1 MEAFEAPKGLIAEL
15 ITPLESDGAIDIPG
29 LKRLAER
36 VSPHV
41 QGVFLAS
48 PRAGEGAG
56 LSLDQRLILLQE
68 TMRLLKNHPVTIFF
82 WITGVH
88 EEQTMETA
96 STLQK
101 WLENK
106 GTPRNLLIVD
116 TPLLYHSNR
125 NLCEYYRRLSS
136 VIKRPIIL
144 HNDPGIIA
152 SLKKPFKRNN
162 IRTTILKELSEM
174 AAITGLIFCGSL
186 ERGHHYQRAC
196 RKNPSFRIY
205 DGDEIRFLD
214 YPSMSGAISVGANL
228 VPKAWEK
235 ITQSSLQ
242 QMDQKYKY
250 PDHLQQIWKTGDCLR
265 TISNACHPFPA
276 DVVKKILK
284 EQGIINTPASTF
296 ENHDVEQS
304 CVQIR
309 ECMGD
314 TLMAL

>member
-15 ITPLESDGAIDIPG
+15 ITPFESDGAIDIPG
-29 LKRLAER
+29 LKRLVER

-41 QGVFLAS
+41 QGIFLAS

-56 LSLDQRLILLQE
+56 LSLDQRLILLKE
-68 TMRLLKNHPVTIFF
+68 TMFFLKDHPVFIFF

-101 WLENK
+101 WLKDKAN
-106 GTPRNLLIVD
+106 PRNLFIVD

-125 NLCEYYRRLSS
+125 SLSLYYKQLSS
-136 VIKRPIIL
+136 IIRRPIIL
-144 HNDPGIIA
+144 HNDPEIIA
-152 SLKKPFKRNN
+152 YLKKPFKRNN
-162 IRTTILKELSEM
+162 IRTAILKELSEM
-174 AAITGLIFCGSL
+174 PEITGLIFCGSL
-186 ERGHHYQRAC
+186 ERGYHYQRAC
-196 RKNPSFRIY
+196 RKDSNFRIY

-228 VPKAWEK
+228 APKAWEK
-235 ITQSSLQ
+235 ITQSSLL

-265 TISNACHPFPA
+265 TISNACQPFPVS
-276 DVVKKILK
+276 VVKKILK
-284 EQGIINTPASTF
+284 EQGIIKTSAATSKD
-296 ENHDVEQS
+296 HDVEKA
-304 CVQIR
+304 CVRVR
-309 ECMGD
+309 ECMGKMMVD
-314 TLMAL
+314 K